1 MNLSG
6 LIYIYGMSTM
16 FSGMMTW
23 FFIRK
28 RDQLSRLV
36 ALLMFT
42 ICVECLRDAAVLL
55 LDDMSFSTWS
65 VWSLMTAIDM
75 VAVPMYAF
83 ILIELVR
90 PGWLTVRRMIVHEVP
105 FVALPAL
112 YAATGINIFY
122 YVLVGWAAIYGTY
135 YLVWTYVNIPR
146 YNRALKDRFSYTE
159 NVNLNWMRVILY
171 TFYAILGLWI
181 VDCLIIHLNAES
193 IYMVGSLILWMVI
206 DYFIYRHESVLD
218 ELQEESPAPAAVD
231 VAKSTDLSS
240 RIEALFTVEKIYLK
254 PQLKLS
260 DVARAVGTNRT
271 YVSNWFNRDAGTTF
285 YDYVNTLRVQHA
297 CELLVSSDVSV
308 KCVAEMSG
316 FNSSQAFIRVFSRV
330 MGMSPTAYRAQ
341 RGRTF

>member
-1 MNLSG
+1 M
-6 LIYIYGMSTM
+6 IYIYGMSTM
-16 FSGMMTW
+16 FYGMMTW

-42 ICVECLRDAAVLL
+42 ICAECLRDAVLL
-55 LDDMSFSTWS
+55 LDEVSFSTWS
-65 VWSLMTAIDM
+65 VWSLMTALDM

-90 PGWLTVRRMIVHEVP
+90 PGWLTLRSMIIHEVP
-105 FVALPAL
+105 FVALPVL
-112 YAATGINIFY
+112 YGATGINIFY

-159 NVNLNWMRVILY
+159 NVNLNWLRVILY

-218 ELQEESPAPAAVD
+218 ELQEEPPAAAAVD
-231 VAKSTDLSS
+231 VGRSSDLSS
-240 RIEALFTVEKIYLK
+240 RIEALFTVEKIYLN

-260 DVARAVGTNRT
+260 DVARAVGT
-271 YVSNWFNRDAGTTF
+271 
-285 YDYVNTLRVQHA
+285 
-297 CELLVSSDVSV
+297 
-308 KCVAEMSG
+308 
-316 FNSSQAFIRVFSRV
+316 
-330 MGMSPTAYRAQ
+330 
-341 RGRTF
+341 